1 MLIPHL
7 HFRGNCKE
15 ALSFYE
21 NAFNVKADTVIF
33 RKDGGGSI
41 TDTAL

>member
-7 HFRGNCKE
+7 HFRGNCK

-33 RKDGGGSI
+33 RKVMTRWI
-41 TDTAL
+41 V